1 MEVVFSSVGTSSPG
15 FQRNLPQCS
24 NIKYNSVTTASD
36 HCSQNTMT
44 HLNISSDTFTDNSSS
59 MPLFNC
65 PTEIFSNTSS
75 SSSRCLITTNKKTMF
90 VRALFD
96 YNPIMD
102 SGLPSRGLP
111 FQHGDILHVVNASDR
126 EWWQARQISLPS
138 DFQTAISLNSSYLP
152 DTTTTTN
159 NNNTNDN
166 NNNNNDS
173 MSTQTPGLTTTT
185 GLGII
190 PSIQRIER
198 RQRTRLK
205 RVNFVGKVT
214 VIGSTTY
221 PSALNSGQLCQS
233 PWDIGENNPVTTGNS
248 NEKNNNGITLP
259 NTGIAGNTLR
269 NNSLDI
275 NTKDHIPLMSITSE
289 TNNGQFDGNKK
300 KRASSLTRNLLKCF
314 THRPVKN
321 DSIGPMTVT
330 RTGSLDGVNQ
340 KDRLP
345 NIRSYDVVIPVK
357 ISMARP
363 LILIGQLKDRV
374 IDELLL
380 QNSKFTTCILHTS
393 RPQRPNEVNGVD
405 YHFVTSKSI
414 MEEDIKEGRYIEVNR
429 FQDHYY
435 ATSLESV
442 RSILQ
447 SGRICILDVEID
459 TAKYLEEIGLFPITI
474 LMKPRSLAHLRALQ
488 RRLTEDQAKRSMEQI
503 ERIEDEMAIPFSYY
517 NI

>member
-1 MEVVFSSVGTSSPG
+1 MV
-15 FQRNLPQCS
+15 
-24 NIKYNSVTTASD
+24 
-36 HCSQNTMT
+36 HCSAVWLDNDLESLKSIWMDKDTLSQNL
-44 HLNISSDTFTDNSSS
+44 HISATTYFLIIPNVTFSVSIEA
-59 MPLFNC
+59 NC
-65 PTEIFSNTSS
+65 F
-75 SSSRCLITTNKKTMF
+75 L
-90 VRALFD
+90 L
-96 YNPIMD
+96 
-102 SGLPSRGLP
+102 GLP

-152 DTTTTTN
+152 DTTTTNN

-185 GLGII
+185 GL
-190 PSIQRIER
+190 
-198 RQRTRLK
+198 
-205 RVNFVGKVT
+205 
-214 VIGSTTY
+214 
-221 PSALNSGQLCQS
+221 
-233 PWDIGENNPVTTGNS
+233 GENNPVTTGNS

-503 ERIEDEMAIPFSYY
+503 ERIEDENWRFLSAIITYDNIENLLSSVNKYVENHVGPIIWVPSALSTRAHAQCLTSPSIIDNHDQLLSTRSNNDHNYIINGSGSSRSSSVLPPASSSSFVNSTVYPIQY
-517 NI
+517 NNRN